1 MSNDSTGQFPPFP
14 SELPDDPSE
23 TFESQRSRDAESDS
37 FLAGGDSIVTD
48 VLGVT
53 SARRPNITATD
64 SGTYEMK
71 GLLGRGGWGE
81 VWEAVQTSLGRTIAV
96 KKLRADLMKEAEND
110 PGAQWHL
117 AVAFRQ
123 EAVIAASLE
132 HPNIVPVHDL
142 VFDDTG
148 RPMLAMKLV
157 RGRLWYH
164 MIREDFKSM
173 EVDDFLARHI
183 PILMDVA
190 QAVAFAHSRGII
202 HRDIK
207 PGQVMVGEYGEV
219 SLMDW
224 GLAIVDAEKGATVA
238 ATGAAA
244 FEDLPVPETA
254 SSPSGTASFMAP
266 EQTLLSASGVGTWTD
281 VYLLGGTLY
290 TLLCGR
296 APHDAADSKSTFHM
310 AARGEVV
317 PAREAAPGREIP
329 DELLALANRALEP
342 DPANRVPSA
351 REFLDALND
360 YVSGSSRRRESIAC
374 VRRAFEMLE
383 STRGS
388 YRNFADQLALLN
400 RALTLWPGNVS
411 AIATGARVH
420 AAYARAAIERNDLSL
435 AQIQAEAVT
444 DEDERASILSEIQ
457 RCASRADSRERQ
469 RRLGIAA
476 SLLLVLAL
484 AVGALTYTNDLSRE
498 RDLVAATAQ
507 REAVARAASDSS
519 RRRAEELLNFML
531 NDLAEGLQPLNR
543 LDLLGKVGSEALDYF
558 DEVGPSDESP
568 QNALR
573 RITAHGVVIRVL
585 AASGKLTE
593 AREVAEKCIAL
604 ADDLLKKDPGSH
616 TSIRARIDARL
627 ALANVLSEMGE
638 LAAARDIYSAEMVS
652 IEELSDEPDQLGSK
666 LFLAASTLHNLA
678 KMKQDLSD
686 TEAAERDYLDSIAM
700 RRQVSAIIKD
710 SSINTNRAHL
720 AISHSNLANM
730 YRMQAN
736 LDAALEHHSAALAL
750 REQLV
755 VAEPDNADYRRDLSQ
770 SYTNISVLYSTQGL
784 REEAVDALSKAVTI
798 LERLLR
804 EEPGNVGIAV
814 NLAAARL
821 NISDNMLA
829 LNELDEG
836 IAMLSKLVDEATTMG
851 AREPERPHWP
861 RFASIAHSNIA
872 AMELKRGN
880 SEAALQHNRAAIEAH
895 RPLMERYP
903 DRPQIVG
910 EHALHHNRYG
920 ETLRASG
927 APAEALAAYE
937 RSLELRRRIEELG
950 AGELDNSVIIVREL
964 VAVGE
969 LRAELGDTESARGA
983 WEDALARAT
992 AISEDPLDGPSFL
1005 QLARAQALRHLG
1017 RVDEGRNIV
1026 ESLHSFGP
1034 RPGLPDFDVL
1044 YRDYGMEPPVEDDAT
1059 SNPR

>member
-1 MSNDSTGQFPPFP
+1 MNDDSTGQFHSFP
-14 SELPDDPSE
+14 SELPDDPAE
-23 TFESQRSRDAESDS
+23 TFESQRARPMDSDP
-37 FLAGGDSIVTD
+37 FLAGGDSIATD
-48 VLGVT
+48 VLGAA
-53 SARRPNITATD
+53 SPARPNIMPTD
-64 SGTYEMK
+64 SGTYEMR

-142 VFDDTG
+142 VFDDSG

-157 RGRLWYH
+157 KGRLWH
-164 MIREDFKSM
+164 RMIREDFASKD
-173 EVDDFLARHI
+173 VDDFLALHI

-207 PGQVMVGEYGEV
+207 PGQVMVGEFGEV

-224 GLAIVDAEKGATVA
+224 GLAIVDAEKESSIAT
-238 ATGAAA
+238 TGAAA
-244 FEDLPVPETA
+244 FEDLPIPNTA

-296 APHDAADSKSTFHM
+296 APHDAIDSKSTFHM

-317 PAREAAPGREIP
+317 PAREAAPGRDIP

-342 DPANRVPSA
+342 EPANRVPSA
-351 REFLDALND
+351 KDFLSALND
-360 YVSGSSRRRESIAC
+360 YISGASRRRESIAC

-383 STRGS
+383 GTRGT
-388 YRNFADQLALLN
+388 YREFAEQLALLN
-400 RALTLWPGNVS
+400 RALTLWPGNIS
-411 AIATGARVH
+411 AVATGARVH
-420 AAYARAAIERNDLSL
+420 AAYARAAIAKRDLTL

-444 DEDERASILSEIQ
+444 DDAERASIVAEIQ
-457 RCASRADSRERQ
+457 KCESQITSRETQ
-469 RRLGIAA
+469 RRLSIAA

-484 AVGALTYTNDLSRE
+484 AVGALIYTNDLARE
-498 RDLVAATAQ
+498 RDLVAETAH
-507 REAVARAASDSS
+507 REALARAASDSS

-568 QNALR
+568 ENALR

-585 AASGKLTE
+585 AASGKLEE
-593 AREVAEKCIAL
+593 AHAVGEKCVAL
-604 ADDLLKKDPGSH
+604 ADDLLKRDPTAR
-616 TSIRARIDARL
+616 TSIRAHIDARL
-627 ALANVLSEMGE
+627 ALANVLSEMGD
-638 LAAARDIYSAEMVS
+638 LAAARDIYA
-652 IEELSDEPDQLGSK
+652 EELVAIESLSSEPTKLASK
-666 LFLAASTLHNLA
+666 LSLSASTLHNLA

-686 TEAAERDYLDSIAM
+686 SEAAEKDYLASIAM
-700 RRQVSAIIKD
+700 REQLNGMVKE
-710 SSINTNRAHL
+710 SSINENCAHL
-720 AISHSNLANM
+720 AISHSNLANL
-730 YRMQAN
+730 YRNQAN
-736 LDAALEHHSAALAL
+736 LNAALEHHSAALAL

-755 VAEPDNADYRRDLSQ
+755 VAEADNADFRRDLSQ
-770 SYTNISVLYSTQGL
+770 SYTNIAVLYSTQGM
-784 REEAVDALSKAVTI
+784 REKAVDALGKAVTI

-804 EEPGNVGIAV
+804 EEPGNVSIAV

-829 LNELDEG
+829 LGELDEG

-861 RFASIAHSNIA
+861 RFAAIAHSNIA

-880 SEAALQHNRAAIEAH
+880 GEAALAHNRAAIEAH
-895 RPLMERYP
+895 RTLLERYP
-903 DRPQIVG
+903 DRAQIVG

-920 ETLRASG
+920 ETLRATG
-927 APAEALAAYE
+927 ATEEALAAYE
-937 RSLELRRRIEELG
+937 RSLELRRRVEELG
-950 AGELDNSVIIVREL
+950 AGELDNQVIIVREL
-964 VAVGE
+964 VVVGE
-969 LRAELGDTESARGA
+969 LRQELGDVPGAKSAWDES
-983 WEDALARAT
+983 LARAA
-992 AISEDPLDGPSFL
+992 AIAADPLDGPSFL

-1017 RVDEGRNIV
+1017 RIDEGRVIV

-1034 RPGLPDFDVL
+1034 RPDLPEFDTL
-1044 YRDYGMEPPVEDDAT
+1044 YRDYGMEPPVADSAT
-1059 SNPR
+1059 SNPH